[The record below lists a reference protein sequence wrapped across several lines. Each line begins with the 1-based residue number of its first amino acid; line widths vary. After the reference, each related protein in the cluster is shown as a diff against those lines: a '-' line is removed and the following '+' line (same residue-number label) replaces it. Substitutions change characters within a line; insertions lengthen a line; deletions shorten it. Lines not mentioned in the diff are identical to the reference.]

1 MELLTQRLTRQQI
14 ESMTDIEKLKQ
25 VLRIYSKAANTRLRA
40 LEKAGLAGGS
50 NAYQTVRNY
59 AYDEMNIMAWTSSGK
74 FKFNTNTRGMELE
87 QIRRELKELDTFLFR
102 SHTSTVTGV
111 KESAKKIREATIKQN
126 RRGTKSQEVRDFF
139 SDMSDEKFEEF
150 WELENVRRLFDL
162 YGSDEAVRIVE
173 AGLENKHINGSWE
186 LLDAALKDIINNKK
200 KDAISIYDDL
210 KEYKPTGSI
219 T

>member
-1 MELLTQRLTRQQI
+1 MITQRITRQEI
-14 ESMTDIEKLKQ
+14 EQSTDIDKLKQ
-25 VLRIYSKAANTRLRA
+25 ILRIYSKAANTRLRA
-40 LEKAGLAGGS
+40 LEKAGLAGNS
-50 NAYQTVRNY
+50 NAYQAARNY
-59 AYDEMNIMAWTSSGK
+59 AYDELNIMSWTASGQ

-102 SHTSTVTGV
+102 SHTSTVKGA
-111 KESAKKIREATIKQN
+111 KESAKKIREATIEQN
-126 RRGTKSQEVRDFF
+126 SRGTKSQEVMDFF
-139 SDMSDEKFEEF
+139 SVMSDEKFEEF

-210 KEYKPTGSI
+210 KEYKPTGSV

>member
-1 MELLTQRLTRQQI
+1 MLNQRITRQEI
-14 ESMTDIEKLKQ
+14 ENSTDIEKLKLI
-25 VLRIYSKAANTRLRA
+25 LRVYSKAANTRLRA
-40 LEKAGLAGGS
+40 LEKAGLAGNS
-50 NAYQTVRNY
+50 NAYQAARNY
-59 AYDEMNIMAWTSSGK
+59 AYDELNIMGWTASGQ

-102 SHTSTVTGV
+102 SHTSTVTGA

-126 RRGTKSQEVRDFF
+126 SRGTKSQEVRDFF
-139 SDMSDEKFEEF
+139 SAMSDEKFEEF

-173 AGLENKHINGSWE
+173 AGLDNPHINGSWE

-200 KDAISIYDDL
+200 KDAITIYDDL
-210 KEYKPTGSI
+210 KDYKPTGSV

>member
-1 MELLTQRLTRQQI
+1 MITQRITRQEI
-14 ESMTDIEKLKQ
+14 EQSTDIDKLKQ
-25 VLRIYSKAANTRLRA
+25 ILRIYSKAANTRLRA
-40 LEKAGLAGGS
+40 LEKAGLAGSS
-50 NAYQTVRNY
+50 NAYQAVRNY
-59 AYDEMNIMAWTSSGK
+59 AYDELNIMGWTASGQ

-102 SHTSTVTGV
+102 SHTSTVKGA
-111 KESAKKIREATIKQN
+111 KESAKKIREATIEQN
-126 RRGTKSQEVRDFF
+126 SRGTKSQEVMDFF
-139 SDMSDEKFEEF
+139 SAMSDEKFEEF

-210 KEYKPTGSI
+210 KEYKPTGSV